1 MGRNGEVREEA
12 GVGGG
17 FRRRKGGSEAAGAGA
32 SSSFAEGMGEFVLS
46 SMDARFSGSVDED
59 ELFVP
64 SRQPG
69 MFTFRDCLVWF

>member
-1 MGRNGEVREEA
+1 MGSNGKVWEVA

-17 FRRRKGGSEAAGAGA
+17 VRRRKGGSEAAGAGA

-46 SMDARFSGSVDED
+46 SMDARFSGSVDRD
-59 ELFVP
+59 ELFVS

>member
-1 MGRNGEVREEA
+1 MWEEA

-17 FRRRKGGSEAAGAGA
+17 VRRRKGGLEAAGAGA
-32 SSSFAEGMGEFVLS
+32 GASASFAEGMGEFVLS
-46 SMDARFSGSVDED
+46 SMDARFSGSVGED
-59 ELFVP
+59 ELFVS